1 MRHTGETRPAN
12 PGFEDRRGL
21 GAKECRQLLE
31 AGKGKKTDSSLEPP
45 EGTRPCQQMS
55 LVQGDPF

>member
-1 MRHTGETRPAN
+1 MRESVALL
-12 PGFEDRRGL
+12 GL
-21 GAKECRQLLE
+21 QDGGVSTLEVEEEPPE